1 MQKIDFHY
9 NVPNR
14 LRYACLVART
24 VYRRGLKLAIWSAD
38 ERRLRELN
46 SLLWRFDDLAF
57 LPHVHA
63 DSPLAKETPI
73 LLSPRLESLD
83 GDVLLLLDDNLP
95 PEWEQRF
102 DRFSRIID
110 VVSTDPIE
118 LQASRNRFRA
128 YRAAGVELA
137 AYDRRH

>member
-24 VYRRGLKLAIWSAD
+24 VYRRGLRLAIWSAD

-63 DSPLAKETPI
+63 DNPLAKETPI
-73 LLSPRLESLD
+73 LLSTRLESLD